1 MNEGQYEKGL
11 YAKKIER
18 SKEPKPQKTLRILA
32 IGIAKI
38 LVAALILVGAFAAY
52 RYQMNTSPRAGRKK
66 PPPQPKLVQVIPAR
80 KADGTTTVTG
90 DGIVMPAQKVM
101 LRPQV
106 TGQLM
111 EISDDVVPGGIVR
124 AGQKLMA
131 IDYRDYDILVRQ
143 RQYEVARARKDLK
156 LEQGSQA
163 IARQEYELLGEV
175 ISEEDRELVLREP
188 QLASAQAAEES
199 AKAALKKAQL
209 DLSRCDIVTPFN
221 AIIQDK
227 HVDLGATVSV
237 NTNLV
242 TLMGTDEAWIE
253 VKVWIDKL
261 KWLTI
266 PRQNGEPGS
275 SVKIFNALAW
285 GADRYRTGRVVCLIG
300 ELETQGRL
308 ARLLVAV
315 DDPFCLK
322 PENRDQPQLLMG
334 SYVSAEI
341 QGRTLSSVFPVKWP
355 HLRGE
360 NNEVWIM
367 DDEDNLE
374 IRPVQVVFSDV
385 DQVYVTEGL
394 AESEKLIVTDITAPV
409 EGMPLRIASGE
420 GQGPE
425 PQSRA
430 PSQKGGQK

>member
-1 MNEGQYEKGL
+1 MSKTKSTEENVR
-11 YAKKIER
+11 KKPHR
-18 SKEPKPQKTLRILA
+18 KLRILVGGA
-32 IGIAKI
+32 AKI
-38 LVAALILVGAFAAY
+38 LLSVLILVGAIAAY
-52 RYQMNTSPRAGRKK
+52 RYQIKTSPRVGRKK
-66 PPPQPKLVQVIPAR
+66 PPLQAKLVQVIPVR
-80 KADGTTTVTG
+80 KADSTTTVTG
-90 DGIVMPAQKVM
+90 DGVVMPAQQVM

-111 EISDDVVPGGIVR
+111 EISADVVPGGIVQ

-131 IDYRDYDILVRQ
+131 VDHQDYEILVRQ
-143 RQYEVARARKDLK
+143 RQYDVARAVKDLK

-163 IARQEYELLGEV
+163 IARQEYDLLGEM

-199 AKAALKKAQL
+199 AKAALEKAQL
-209 DLSRCDIVTPFN
+209 DLTRCDIVAPFN

-242 TLMGTDEAWIE
+242 TLIGTDEAWIE
-253 VKVWIDKL
+253 VKVSIDKL

-266 PRQNGEPGS
+266 PRQNGDPGS
-275 SVKIFNALAW
+275 SVKIYNTLVW
-285 GADRYRTGRVVCLIG
+285 GSDRFRTGRVVCLLG
-300 ELETQGRL
+300 ELETQGRM

-322 PENRDQPQLLMG
+322 PENRNLPQLLM
-334 SYVSAEI
+334 SLYVSAEI
-341 QGRTLSSVFPVKWP
+341 QGRTLNSVFPVKWS

-360 NNEVWIM
+360 NNKVWLM
-367 DDEDNLE
+367 DDESQLE
-374 IRPVQVVFSDV
+374 IRPIQVIFRDG

-394 AESEKLIVTDITAPV
+394 TEGENLVVTDIAAPV
-409 EGMPLRIASGE
+409 EGMPLRIAPIEEQTLASD
-420 GQGPE
+420 Q
-425 PQSRA
+425 A
-430 PSQKGGQK
+430 PGQKGE

>member
-1 MNEGQYEKGL
+1 
-11 YAKKIER
+11 
-18 SKEPKPQKTLRILA
+18 
-32 IGIAKI
+32 
-38 LVAALILVGAFAAY
+38 
-52 RYQMNTSPRAGRKK
+52 
-66 PPPQPKLVQVIPAR
+66 
-80 KADGTTTVTG
+80 
-90 DGIVMPAQKVM
+90 
-101 LRPQV
+101 
-106 TGQLM
+106 M
-111 EISDDVVPGGIVR
+111 EISDDVVPGGIIQ

-131 IDYRDYDILVRQ
+131 IDHRDYEILVQQ
-143 RQYEVARARKDLK
+143 RQYEVARALKDLK
-156 LEQGSQA
+156 LEQGNQA
-163 IARQEYELLGEV
+163 IARQEYELLGEE

-227 HVDLGATVSV
+227 HVDLGATVSL

-242 TLMGTDEAWIE
+242 TLIGTDEAWVE

-266 PRQNGEPGS
+266 PRRNGEPGS
-275 SVKIFNALAW
+275 SVKISNILAW
-285 GADRYRTGRVVCLIG
+285 GTGRCRTGRVVCLIG

-341 QGRTLSSVFPVKWP
+341 QGRILSSVFPIKWT

-360 NNEVWIM
+360 NNQVWIM
-367 DDEDNLE
+367 DDEGKLE
-374 IRPVQVVFSDV
+374 IRSVRAVFSDV
-385 DQVYVTEGL
+385 DQVYVVEGLTEG
-394 AESEKLIVTDITAPV
+394 EKLVVTDIAAPV
-409 EGMPLRIASGE
+409 EGMPLRVASDE
-420 GQGPE
+420 GQGSAR
-425 PQSRA
+425 QGRA
-430 PSQKGGQK
+430 PGQKGGRK